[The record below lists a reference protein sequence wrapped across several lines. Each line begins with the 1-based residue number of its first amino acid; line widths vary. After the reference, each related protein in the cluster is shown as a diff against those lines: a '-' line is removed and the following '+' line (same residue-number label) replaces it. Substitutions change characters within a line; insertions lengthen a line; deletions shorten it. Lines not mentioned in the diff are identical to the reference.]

1 MKILIFLALIIM
13 SNTSLSK
20 SLFIGDSLTYSL
32 ASSFSKIEPV
42 DAKFLEST
50 GLKSDNILSW
60 TDYIETMD
68 LSNYDRIYIVL
79 GINDMINENDE
90 TYYQDRVNIFITSL
104 LNQNRNIIW
113 LLPPVLKNVKH
124 ESMLLYTRTII
135 KAACIEHS
143 VDFFDMRDVLGYN
156 FMQTVNDRNIRTDD
170 GIHIT
175 PYGADRVITNLLL
188 R

>member
-1 MKILIFLALIIM
+1 MKILIFLALMII
-13 SNTSLSK
+13 SNISFSK

-42 DAKFLEST
+42 DARFLEST
-50 GLKSDNILSW
+50 GLKSDNILNW
-60 TDYIETMD
+60 TDYIEKMD

-79 GINDMINENDE
+79 GINDMITESVEED
-90 TYYQDRVNIFITSL
+90 YQDRVNTFITSI
-104 LNQNRNIIW
+104 LNKNKNIIW
-113 LLPPVLKNVKH
+113 LLPPVLKNAKH
-124 ESMLLYTRTII
+124 ESMLLHTRSII

-143 VDFFDMRDVLGYN
+143 IDFFDMRDVLGYN
-156 FMQTVNDRNIRTDD
+156 FVQAVSDKNIRTDD

>member
-1 MKILIFLALIIM
+1 MKILFFLALMIL

-20 SLFIGDSLTYSL
+20 SIFIGDSLTYSL
-32 ASSFSKIEPV
+32 ASGFAKVEPV
-42 DAKFLEST
+42 DAKFLENT
-50 GLKSDNILSW
+50 GLKSDNVLNW

-68 LSNYDRIYIVL
+68 FSNYDRIYIVL
-79 GINDMINENDE
+79 GINDMINDDDTEF
-90 TYYQDRVNIFITSL
+90 YQNRVDIFLMSL
-104 LNQNRNIIW
+104 LNKNKSIVW
-113 LLPPVLKNVKH
+113 LLPPVLKNAQH
-124 ESMLLYTRTII
+124 ESVLLNTRAII
-135 KAACIEHS
+135 KAACIEHN